1 MSSAVRW
8 LREASRI
15 SNTRMRGC
23 VTFRPALRSSRD
35 STRSPA
41 SFPGCLSGI
50 AAHRTACGQA
60 PSVSSALSA
69 PKFFPMRKPILLLLF
84 VVLGLALGGCSV
96 IYKPDVQQ
104 GNLLDTKNVQQ
115 LKPGMSKQQVLALL
129 GTPSVSSPF
138 AQNRWD
144 YVATL
149 QKRGGKVLERT
160 LTLYFNN
167 DTLVRTDGDFL
178 KETPQELLQEIGRA
192 SCRERMRIAVVRG

>member
-1 MSSAVRW
+1 
-8 LREASRI
+8 
-15 SNTRMRGC
+15 
-23 VTFRPALRSSRD
+23 
-35 STRSPA
+35 
-41 SFPGCLSGI
+41 
-50 AAHRTACGQA
+50 
-60 PSVSSALSA
+60 
-69 PKFFPMRKPILLLLF
+69 MRKPILFMLS
-84 VVLGLALGGCSV
+84 VVLGIALGGCGA

-104 GNLLDTKNVQQ
+104 GNLLDAKNVQQ

-149 QKRGGKVLERT
+149 QRRGGKVLERT

-178 KETPQELLQEIGRA
+178 KETPQELLQEARKYGPLYPSNLTKEEQQKLEKKA
-192 SCRERMRIAVVRG
+192 EQGGGGGGGG